1 MFSLFTRKDKASEK
15 ELEKDSRSAKPEGA
29 RAGAPVPAQPAAV
42 RNDKSHSDPRLA
54 KLAASLAADA
64 SPLNKAGLAPSSHSS
79 PAPQRQRAV
88 DQNEAA
94 RRTTASI
101 DAIEFEMMASKVGNT
116 PKIEKSGDF
125 AKTPPG
131 LGRASPSPS
140 SAAVRKVE
148 AALQMEARESPNTLP
163 KLDHS
168 TSIVLGDTSGALN
181 IDVSGT
187 TLPPMIE
194 EAAILFA
201 NGQAKESVDSLKH
214 AIGSGELENQVQT
227 AWVMLLD
234 VYQSTGQR
242 AEFENT
248 ALDYAARFEA
258 SPPAWLEE
266 TSVEQKPEAKKGAM
280 AATVIFPAALDA
292 EVSKHIEQLQRGSAT
307 KRELQLD
314 FGNAKTADSEGAE
327 LIYKVLMAFKK
338 TQREITIVHADRL
351 FEALMS
357 SVEAGRKDA
366 SEAGWLLALEALRLM
381 NQQQRFDDVSIDYCV
396 TYEVSPPPWEPMPA
410 WIKQSQGSTEAKL
423 EAAPKSGAEGN
434 SFAIRGNLIG
444 PIASELAELRA
455 YSQSASSVVI
465 DCRELRRVDF
475 TAAGELL
482 NVVATLR
489 ANGKQVLF
497 VEPNW
502 MVLALMV
509 VMGLH
514 DLAEIRR
521 RKI

>member
-1 MFSLFTRKDKASEK
+1 MFSLFTRKDKASDK
-15 ELEKDSRSAKPEGA
+15 ELEKDSRSAKPEVA
-29 RAGAPVPAQPAAV
+29 RAAPSSPHASQPAPVKS
-42 RNDKSHSDPRLA
+42 DKAHSDPRLA
-54 KLAASLAADA
+54 KLAASLAA
-64 SPLNKAGLAPSSHSS
+64 NTS
-79 PAPQRQRAV
+79 PAGPGPAPLPQRQRAV

-101 DAIEFEMMASKVGNT
+101 DAIEFEMMTAKAGSG

-125 AKTPPG
+125 AKTPSALTG
-131 LGRASPSPS
+131 A
-140 SAAVRKVE
+140 SAAAKKVA
-148 AALQMEARESPNTLP
+148 AALQMEAQEAPNTLP

-201 NGQAKESVDSLKH
+201 NGQTKESIESLKY

-258 SPPAWLEE
+258 SPPAWLEDA
-266 TSVEQKPEAKKGAM
+266 TPEQKPDAKKGAM
-280 AATVIFPAALDA
+280 AASVIFPAALDVDVA
-292 EVSKHIEQLQRGSAT
+292 KQIEQLQRGSAT

-314 FGNAKTADSEGAE
+314 FGNAKTATAEGAD
-327 LIYKVLMAFKK
+327 LIYKIFMAFKK
-338 TQREITIVHADRL
+338 TQREITVAHADRL

-357 SVEAGRKDA
+357 SVEAGRRDS
-366 SEAGWLLALEALRLM
+366 SESGWLLALEALRLM

-410 WIKQSQGSTEAKL
+410 WIKQSQGTTEAKF
-423 EAAPKSGAEGN
+423 ETAPKSGAEGN
-434 SFAIRGNLIG
+434 SFAVRGDLVG
-444 PIASELAELRA
+444 AIASELAELRA
-455 YSQSASSVVI
+455 YSQSSSSVVI

>member
-1 MFSLFTRKDKASEK
+1 MFSLFTRKDKGSEK
-15 ELEKDSRSAKPEGA
+15 ELERDARTAKPEVA
-29 RAGAPVPAQPAAV
+29 RAAPAQSSSGQGNKA
-42 RNDKSHSDPRLA
+42 HSDPRLA
-54 KLAASLAADA
+54 KLAASLAASA
-64 SPLNKAGLAPSSHSS
+64 SAAAAP
-79 PAPQRQRAV
+79 PTPVQQRQRAV

-101 DAIEFEMMASKVGNT
+101 DAIEFEMMAAKAGSS

-125 AKTPPG
+125 AKSQGQSAPG
-131 LGRASPSPS
+131 S
-140 SAAVRKVE
+140 SAAAQKVA
-148 AALQMEARESPNTLP
+148 AALKAEARDNPNTLP

-201 NGQAKESVDSLKH
+201 NGQSKESVESLKH
-214 AIGSGELENQVQT
+214 AISSGELENQVQT

-258 SPPAWLEE
+258 SPPPWQEAANP
-266 TSVEQKPEAKKGAM
+266 EQKPEAKKGPV
-280 AATVIFPAALDA
+280 AATVIFPAAIDA
-292 EVSKHIEQLQRGSAT
+292 DVSKQIEQLQRGSAT

-314 FGNAKTADSEGAE
+314 FGNAKSATAEGAD
-327 LIYKVLMAFKK
+327 LILKILMAFKK
-338 TQREITIVHADRL
+338 TQREVTISHADRL
-351 FEALMS
+351 FDALMS
-357 SVEAGRKDA
+357 CVEAGRRDE
-366 SEAGWLLALEALRLM
+366 SESGWLLALEMLRLM

-410 WIKQSQGSTEAKL
+410 WIKQTQGTTETRLDAT
-423 EAAPKSGAEGN
+423 PKSGAEGN
-434 SFAIRGNLIG
+434 SFAIRGDLVGAI
-444 PIASELAELRA
+444 PSELAALRA
-455 YSQSASSVVI
+455 YSQSTSSIVI
-465 DCRELRRVDF
+465 DCRELRRLDF

-502 MVLALMV
+502 MVLSLMV
-509 VMGLH
+509 VMGIH

>member
-1 MFSLFTRKDKASEK
+1 MFSLFTRKDKVSEK
-15 ELEKDSRSAKPEGA
+15 ELEKDSRPAKPEVA
-29 RAGAPVPAQPAAV
+29 RAAVSTQPASA
-42 RNDKSHSDPRLA
+42 RIDKAHSDPRLA

-64 SPLNKAGLAPSSHSS
+64 SPMKIDAPKSE
-79 PAPQRQRAV
+79 PVPQRQRAV

-101 DAIEFEMMASKVGNT
+101 DAIEFEMMASKAGSG

-125 AKTPPG
+125 AKTSGSTGNP
-131 LGRASPSPS
+131 AA
-140 SAAVRKVE
+140 SAAARKVA
-148 AALQMEARESPNTLP
+148 AALQMEARDAPNTLP

-194 EAAILFA
+194 EAAILYA
-201 NGQAKESVDSLKH
+201 NGQTKEAVESLKH

-266 TSVEQKPEAKKGAM
+266 ANPEQKPEAKKTAM
-280 AATVIFPAALDA
+280 AASVIFPAALDA
-292 EVSKHIEQLQRGSAT
+292 DVSKQIEQLQRGSAT

-314 FGNAKTADSEGAE
+314 FGNAKTATAEGAD
-327 LIYKVLMAFKK
+327 LIYKILVAFKK
-338 TQREITIVHADRL
+338 TQREITIAHADRL
-351 FEALMS
+351 FDALMS
-357 SVEAGRKDA
+357 SVEAGRRDS

-434 SFAIRGNLIG
+434 SFAVRGDLVGAI
-444 PIASELAELRA
+444 PSELAELRA

>member
-15 ELEKDSRSAKPEGA
+15 ELEKDSRPAKPE
-29 RAGAPVPAQPAAV
+29 VVKAAV
-42 RNDKSHSDPRLA
+42 AAQSAASRSDKAHSDPRLA
-54 KLAASLAADA
+54 KLAASLAADTA
-64 SPLNKAGLAPSSHSS
+64 PTKAVPSAPSKSE
-79 PAPQRQRAV
+79 PMPQRQRSV

-101 DAIEFEMMASKVGNT
+101 DAIEFEMMATKNGGG

-125 AKTPPG
+125 AKSSGG
-131 LGRASPSPS
+131 LAS
-140 SAAVRKVE
+140 SATPAISAAARKVA
-148 AALQMEARESPNTLP
+148 AALQMEARDAPNTLP

-201 NGQAKESVDSLKH
+201 NGQTKEAVESLKH

-242 AEFENT
+242 ADFENT

-258 SPPAWLEE
+258 SPPAWLDEANP
-266 TSVEQKPEAKKGAM
+266 EQKPEAKKSAM
-280 AATVIFPAALDA
+280 AASVIFPAALDA
-292 EVSKHIEQLQRGSAT
+292 EVSKQIEQLQRGSAT

-314 FGNAKTADSEGAE
+314 FGNAKTATAEGAE
-327 LIYKVLMAFKK
+327 LIYKIFMAFKK
-338 TQREITIVHADRL
+338 TQREITIAHADRL

-357 SVEAGRKDA
+357 SVEAGRRDS

-410 WIKQSQGSTEAKL
+410 WIKQSQGTTEAKL

-434 SFAIRGNLIG
+434 SFAVRGDLVG
-444 PIASELAELRA
+444 AIASELAELRA
-455 YSQSASSVVI
+455 YSQSAASVVI

>member
-1 MFSLFTRKDKASEK
+1 MFSLFTRKDKASDK
-15 ELEKDSRSAKPEGA
+15 ELEKEVRSAKPDVA
-29 RAGAPVPAQPAAV
+29 RAGASSSSAPS
-42 RNDKSHSDPRLA
+42 RSDKVHSDPRLA

-64 SPLNKAGLAPSSHSS
+64 GTSNSAV
-79 PAPQRQRAV
+79 PQRARSV

-94 RRTTASI
+94 RRTTANI
-101 DAIEFEMMASKVGNT
+101 DAIEFEMMATKVGSA

-125 AKTPPG
+125 SKSNTSSN
-131 LGRASPSPS
+131 SPIAPSATS
-140 SAAVRKVE
+140 SAAAQKVA
-148 AALQMEARESPNTLP
+148 AALKAEARDAPSTLP

-201 NGQAKESVDSLKH
+201 NGQTKESIESLRH

-234 VYQSTGQR
+234 VFQATNQK

-258 SPPAWLEE
+258 SPPAWHEA
-266 TSVEQKPEAKKGAM
+266 TTPEQKPDAKKSAM
-280 AATVIFPAALDA
+280 AATVVFPTALDA
-292 EVSKHIEQLQRGSAT
+292 DVAKQIEQLQRGSAT

-314 FGNAKTADSEGAE
+314 FGNAKTATADGAD

-338 TQREITIVHADRL
+338 AQREVTIAHADRL
-351 FEALMS
+351 FDALMS
-357 SVEAGRKDA
+357 SVEAGRKD
-366 SEAGWLLALEALRLM
+366 SSDAGWLLALEALRLM
-381 NQQQRFDDVSIDYCV
+381 NQQQRFDDLSIDYCV

-410 WIKQSQGSTEAKL
+410 WIKQSQGTTEAKL
-423 EAAPKSGAEGN
+423 EASPKSGAEGN
-434 SFAIRGNLIG
+434 SFAVRGDLVG
-444 PIASELAELRA
+444 AIASELAELRA

>member
-1 MFSLFTRKDKASEK
+1 MFSLFTRKDKPADK
-15 ELEKDSRSAKPEGA
+15 EVSKDLKVTQPTALKPAAARPESSRSDRTDRGGPAPAAPMRAKP
-29 RAGAPVPAQPAAV
+29 
-42 RNDKSHSDPRLA
+42 
-54 KLAASLAADA
+54 
-64 SPLNKAGLAPSSHSS
+64 
-79 PAPQRQRAV
+79 V

-101 DAIEFEMMASKVGNT
+101 DAIEFEMMSAKPDGVS
-116 PKIEKSGDF
+116 KIEKSGDF
-125 AKTPPG
+125 TKARPISSANSAVSPAALK
-131 LGRASPSPS
+131 LEPSPRGVNPP
-140 SAAVRKVE
+140 AV
-148 AALQMEARESPNTLP
+148 AFPDAPMTLP

-168 TSIVLGDTSGALN
+168 TSVVLGDTSGALN

-201 NGQAKESVDSLKH
+201 NGQVKESTESLKH
-214 AIGSGELENQVQT
+214 AISSGELENQVQT

-234 VYQSTGQR
+234 VYQATGQR
-242 AEFENT
+242 AEFENI

-258 SPPAWLEE
+258 SPPAWHENAP
-266 TSVEQKPEAKKGAM
+266 QDAKPEAKKAAM
-280 AATVIFPAALDA
+280 AASVIFPAAIDA
-292 EVSKHIEQLQRGSAT
+292 EVSKQIEQLQRGSAT
-307 KRELQLD
+307 KRELQVD
-314 FGNAKTADSEGAE
+314 FGNAKTATAEGAE
-327 LIYKVLMAFKK
+327 PILKIILAFKK
-338 TQREITIVHADRL
+338 AKRELTVIHADRL

-357 SVEAGRKDA
+357 SVEAGRRDP
-366 SEAGWLLALEALRLM
+366 SESCWILALEMLRLM
-381 NQQQRFDDVSIDYCV
+381 NQQQRFDDLSIDYCV

-410 WIKQSQGSTEAKL
+410 WIRQAQGATIANL

-434 SFAIRGNLIG
+434 SFALRNDLVGAI
-444 PIASELAELRA
+444 PSELAELRA
-455 YSQSASSVVI
+455 YSQGTSSVVI
-465 DCRELRRVDF
+465 DCRELRRLDF

>member
-15 ELEKDSRSAKPEGA
+15 ELEKDSRPAKPEVAKA
-29 RAGAPVPAQPAAV
+29 RVAAQPASS
-42 RNDKSHSDPRLA
+42 RGDKTHGDPRLA

-64 SPLNKAGLAPSSHSS
+64 VPTKAVPSKSEPL
-79 PAPQRQRAV
+79 PQRQRAV

-101 DAIEFEMMASKVGNT
+101 DAIEFEMMASKNGGG

-125 AKTPPG
+125 AKSSSG
-131 LGRASPSPS
+131 LAS
-140 SAAVRKVE
+140 SATPTISAAARKVA
-148 AALQMEARESPNTLP
+148 AALQMEARDAPNTLP

-201 NGQAKESVDSLKH
+201 NGQTKEAVESLKH

-242 AEFENT
+242 ADFENT

-266 TSVEQKPEAKKGAM
+266 ANPEQKPEAKKSAL
-280 AATVIFPAALDA
+280 AASVIFPAALDA
-292 EVSKHIEQLQRGSAT
+292 EVSKQIEQLQRGSAT

-314 FGNAKTADSEGAE
+314 FGNAKTATAEGAE
-327 LIYKVLMAFKK
+327 LIYKIFMAFKK
-338 TQREITIVHADRL
+338 SQREITIAHADRL

-357 SVEAGRKDA
+357 SVEAGRRDS

-410 WIKQSQGSTEAKL
+410 WIKQSQGTTEAKL

-434 SFAIRGNLIG
+434 SFAVRGDLVG
-444 PIASELAELRA
+444 AIASELAELRA
-455 YSQSASSVVI
+455 YSQSAASVVI

>member
-15 ELEKDSRSAKPEGA
+15 ELEKDSRPANPEVA
-29 RAGAPVPAQPAAV
+29 RAAAV
-42 RNDKSHSDPRLA
+42 VQPSAARKDKAHADPRLA
-54 KLAASLAADA
+54 KLAASLAADV
-64 SPLNKAGLAPSSHSS
+64 GPSKSE
-79 PAPQRQRAV
+79 PVLQRQRAV

-101 DAIEFEMMASKVGNT
+101 DAIEFEMMAAKHNGGS
-116 PKIEKSGDF
+116 KIEKSGDF
-125 AKTPPG
+125 AKPTGGLANASSSSGPSTP
-131 LGRASPSPS
+131 AI
-140 SAAVRKVE
+140 SAAARKVA
-148 AALQMEARESPNTLP
+148 AALQMEARDAPNTLP

-201 NGQAKESVDSLKH
+201 NGQTKEAVESLKH

-266 TSVEQKPEAKKGAM
+266 STPEQKPEAKKGAM
-280 AATVIFPAALDA
+280 AASVIFPAALDA
-292 EVSKHIEQLQRGSAT
+292 EVSKQIEQLQRGSAT

-314 FGNAKTADSEGAE
+314 FGNAKTATAEGAE
-327 LIYKVLMAFKK
+327 LIYKIFIAFKK
-338 TQREITIVHADRL
+338 TQREITIAHADRL

-357 SVEAGRKDA
+357 SVEAGRKDS

-410 WIKQSQGSTEAKL
+410 WIKQSQGTTEAKL

-434 SFAIRGNLIG
+434 SFAVRGDLVGAI
-444 PIASELAELRA
+444 PSELAELRA
-455 YSQSASSVVI
+455 YSQSAASVVI

>member
-1 MFSLFTRKDKASEK
+1 MFSIFSRKEKTPEK
-15 ELEKDSRSAKPEGA
+15 ELPK
-29 RAGAPVPAQPAAV
+29 AV
-42 RNDKSHSDPRLA
+42 KT
-54 KLAASLAADA
+54 A
-64 SPLNKAGLAPSSHSS
+64 SPPASGMAFSAGVKHADPAKVAPKEVK
-79 PAPQRQRAV
+79 PVAAPQRPKPI

-101 DAIEFEMMASKVGNT
+101 DAIEFEMMSAGGSAA
-116 PKIEKSGDF
+116 PKFEKSGDF
-125 AKTPPG
+125 TKAPG
-131 LGRASPSPS
+131 SSSAARAPTSPSRSANPVGASSPS
-140 SAAVRKVE
+140 SRAPVAAAQAHE
-148 AALQMEARESPNTLP
+148 APSTLP

-168 TSIVLGDTSGALN
+168 TSVALGDTSGALN

-201 NGQAKESVDSLKH
+201 NGQINESAQSLKH
-214 AIGSGELENQVQT
+214 AITSGELENQVQT

-234 VYQSTGQR
+234 VHQATGNR

-258 SPPAWLEE
+258 SPPAWLE
-266 TSVEQKPEAKKGAM
+266 TANADTKPEIKKSAM
-280 AATVIFPAALDA
+280 AATIVFPAIIDGD
-292 EVSKHIEQLQRGSAT
+292 VVKQIEQLHKGSAT
-307 KRELQLD
+307 KRELQID
-314 FGNAKTADSEGAE
+314 FGNAKSATTDGAD
-327 LIYKVLMAFKK
+327 LIYKILLAFKK
-338 TQREITIVHADRL
+338 TKRDLTIIHADRL
-351 FEALMS
+351 FDALMAS
-357 SVEAGRKDA
+357 LEAGRRDP
-366 SEAGWLLALEALRLM
+366 SEACWLLALEMLRLM
-381 NQQQRFDDVSIDYCV
+381 NQQQRFDDLSIDYCV
-396 TYEVSPPPWEPMPA
+396 TYEVSPPPWEPMPPC
-410 WIKQSQGSTEAKL
+410 IKQSQGATLANMEAS
-423 EAAPKSGAEGN
+423 PKSGAEGN
-434 SFAIRGNLIG
+434 SFALRNELIG
-444 PIASELAELRA
+444 AIASELAALRA
-455 YSQSASSVVI
+455 YSQSTSSVVI

>member
-1 MFSLFTRKDKASEK
+1 
-15 ELEKDSRSAKPEGA
+15 
-29 RAGAPVPAQPAAV
+29 
-42 RNDKSHSDPRLA
+42 
-54 KLAASLAADA
+54 
-64 SPLNKAGLAPSSHSS
+64 
-79 PAPQRQRAV
+79 
-88 DQNEAA
+88 
-94 RRTTASI
+94 
-101 DAIEFEMMASKVGNT
+101 
-116 PKIEKSGDF
+116 
-125 AKTPPG
+125 
-131 LGRASPSPS
+131 
-140 SAAVRKVE
+140 
-148 AALQMEARESPNTLP
+148 MEARDAPNTLP

-201 NGQAKESVDSLKH
+201 NGQTKEAVESLKH

-266 TSVEQKPEAKKGAM
+266 TNPEQKPEAKKSSM
-280 AATVIFPAALDA
+280 AASVIFPAALDA
-292 EVSKHIEQLQRGSAT
+292 DVSKQIEQLQRGSAT

-314 FGNAKTADSEGAE
+314 FGNAKSATAEGAE
-327 LIYKVLMAFKK
+327 LIYKIFMAFKK
-338 TQREITIVHADRL
+338 AQREITIAHADRL

-357 SVEAGRKDA
+357 SVEAGRRDS

-396 TYEVSPPPWEPMPA
+396 TYEVSPPPWEPMPV
-410 WIKQSQGSTEAKL
+410 WIKQSQGTTEAKL

-434 SFAIRGNLIG
+434 SFAVRGDLVG
-444 PIASELAELRA
+444 AIASELAELRA
-455 YSQSASSVVI
+455 YSQSAASVVI

>member
-1 MFSLFTRKDKASEK
+1 MFSLFTRKDKPADKEAS
-15 ELEKDSRSAKPEGA
+15 KDLKVTQPASLKPAAARPESSRSDRTERTERTERGGPAPA
-29 RAGAPVPAQPAAV
+29 APVRV
-42 RNDKSHSDPRLA
+42 K
-54 KLAASLAADA
+54 
-64 SPLNKAGLAPSSHSS
+64 
-79 PAPQRQRAV
+79 AV

-101 DAIEFEMMASKVGNT
+101 DAIEFEMMSAKPEGVS
-116 PKIEKSGDF
+116 KIEKSGDF
-125 AKTPPG
+125 SKGRPSSSSNSAAPPAA
-131 LGRASPSPS
+131 LKAAPSPRGVNPP
-140 SAAVRKVE
+140 AV
-148 AALQMEARESPNTLP
+148 AFPDAPMTLP

-168 TSIVLGDTSGALN
+168 TSVVLGDTSGALN

-201 NGQAKESVDSLKH
+201 NGQVKESTESLKH
-214 AIGSGELENQVQT
+214 AITSGELENQVQT

-234 VYQSTGQR
+234 VYQATGQR
-242 AEFENT
+242 AEFENM

-258 SPPAWLEE
+258 SPPAWHENAP
-266 TSVEQKPEAKKGAM
+266 QDAKPEAKKAAM
-280 AATVIFPAALDA
+280 AASVIFPASIDA
-292 EVSKHIEQLQRGSAT
+292 EVSKQIEQLQRGSAT
-307 KRELQLD
+307 KRELQVD
-314 FGNAKTADSEGAE
+314 FGNAKTATAEGAE
-327 LIYKVLMAFKK
+327 PILKIILAFKK
-338 TQREITIVHADRL
+338 AKRELTVIHADRL

-357 SVEAGRKDA
+357 SVEAGRRDP
-366 SEAGWLLALEALRLM
+366 SEACWILALEMLRLM
-381 NQQQRFDDVSIDYCV
+381 NQQQRFDDLSIDYCV

-410 WIKQSQGSTEAKL
+410 WIRQAQGATIANM
-423 EAAPKSGAEGN
+423 EAAPKSGAAGN
-434 SFAIRGNLIG
+434 SFALRNDLVGAI
-444 PIASELAELRA
+444 PSELAELRA
-455 YSQSASSVVI
+455 YSQSTSSVVI
-465 DCRELRRVDF
+465 DCRELRRLDF

>member
-15 ELEKDSRSAKPEGA
+15 ELENDSRPAKPEVAKAVVSA
-29 RAGAPVPAQPAAV
+29 RSNST
-42 RNDKSHSDPRLA
+42 RSDKAHSDPRLA

-64 SPLNKAGLAPSSHSS
+64 SSLKAAVAKPD
-79 PAPQRQRAV
+79 PTPQRQRAV

-101 DAIEFEMMASKVGNT
+101 DAIEFEMMATKAGSGQ
-116 PKIEKSGDF
+116 KIEKSGDF
-125 AKTPPG
+125 AKAPSAG
-131 LGRASPSPS
+131 SSASPSGT
-140 SAAVRKVE
+140 SAAARKVA
-148 AALQMEARESPNTLP
+148 AALQMEARDAPNTLP

-201 NGQAKESVDSLKH
+201 NGQAKESIDSLKH

-234 VYQSTGQR
+234 VYQATGQR

-266 TSVEQKPEAKKGAM
+266 VNPEQKPEAKKSAM
-280 AATVIFPAALDA
+280 AASVIFPAALDA
-292 EVSKHIEQLQRGSAT
+292 DVSKQIEQLQRGSAT

-314 FGNAKTADSEGAE
+314 FGNAKTATAEGAD
-327 LIYKVLMAFKK
+327 LIYKILMAFKK
-338 TQREITIVHADRL
+338 TQREITIAHTDRL
-351 FEALMS
+351 FDALMS
-357 SVEAGRKDA
+357 SVEAGRRDS
-366 SEAGWLLALEALRLM
+366 SESGWLLALEALRLM

-434 SFAIRGNLIG
+434 SFAIRGDLVGAI
-444 PIASELAELRA
+444 PSELAELRA

>member
-1 MFSLFTRKDKASEK
+1 MFSIFSRKEKSSEK
-15 ELEKDSRSAKPEGA
+15 ELPKAVK
-29 RAGAPVPAQPAAV
+29 PAA
-42 RNDKSHSDPRLA
+42 P
-54 KLAASLAADA
+54 
-64 SPLNKAGLAPSSHSS
+64 APSGMTFSAGVKHAETAKVAAKDVKPS
-79 PAPQRQRAV
+79 AVPQRPRPI

-101 DAIEFEMMASKVGNT
+101 DAIEFEMMSAGGSAA
-116 PKIEKSGDF
+116 PKFEKSGDF
-125 AKTPPG
+125 G
-131 LGRASPSPS
+131 ASPST
-140 SAAVRKVE
+140 SAGAVAGSKPAVKQPAVAVQHQE
-148 AALQMEARESPNTLP
+148 PPNTLP

-168 TSIVLGDTSGALN
+168 TSVALGDTSGALN

-201 NGQAKESVDSLKH
+201 NGQISESAQSLKH
-214 AIGSGELENQVQT
+214 AITSGELENQVQT

-234 VYQSTGQR
+234 VHQTTGNR

-258 SPPAWLEE
+258 SPPAWQESAN
-266 TSVEQKPEAKKGAM
+266 TDVKPETKKSSL
-280 AATVIFPAALDA
+280 AATIVFPAIIDG
-292 EVSKHIEQLQRGSAT
+292 EVNKQIEQLHKGSAT
-307 KRELQLD
+307 KRELQVD
-314 FGNAKTADSEGAE
+314 FGNAKSATTDGAD
-327 LIYKVLMAFKK
+327 LIYKVLLVFKK
-338 TQREITIVHADRL
+338 TKRDLTVVHADRL
-351 FEALMS
+351 FDALMA
-357 SVEAGRKDA
+357 SVEAGRRDP
-366 SEAGWLLALEALRLM
+366 SEACWLLALEMLRLM
-381 NQQQRFDDVSIDYCV
+381 NQQQRFDDLSIDYCV
-396 TYEVSPPPWEPMPA
+396 TYEVSPPPWEPMPPF
-410 WIKQSQGSTEAKL
+410 IKQSQGATLANMEAS
-423 EAAPKSGAEGN
+423 PKSGAEGN
-434 SFAIRGNLIG
+434 SFALRNDLIG
-444 PIASELAELRA
+444 AIASELAELRA
-455 YSQSASSVVI
+455 YSQSTSSVVI

>member
-1 MFSLFTRKDKASEK
+1 MFSIFTRKDKASEK
-15 ELEKDSRSAKPEGA
+15 ELERDAKPA
-29 RAGAPVPAQPAAV
+29 RPEVAKSAPAPSSHVG
-42 RNDKSHSDPRLA
+42 NDKTHSDPRLA
-54 KLAASLAADA
+54 KLAASLAASAVPQVSA
-64 SPLNKAGLAPSSHSS
+64 STPVQP
-79 PAPQRQRAV
+79 RQRSV

-101 DAIEFEMMASKVGNT
+101 DAIEFEMMAAKSGT
-116 PKIEKSGDF
+116 GPKIEKSGDF
-125 AKTPPG
+125 AKSPTPALP
-131 LGRASPSPS
+131 ASS
-140 SAAVRKVE
+140 SAVRKVE
-148 AALQMEARESPNTLP
+148 AALKAESKDSLNTLP

-187 TLPPMIE
+187 ALPPMIE

-201 NGQAKESVDSLKH
+201 NGQAKESVESLKH

-258 SPPAWLEE
+258 SPPPWQEA
-266 TSVEQKPEAKKGAM
+266 TSNEQKPEAKKGSM
-280 AATVIFPAALDA
+280 AATVIFPAAIDA
-292 EVSKHIEQLQRGSAT
+292 DVAKQIEQLQRGSAT

-314 FGNAKTADSEGAE
+314 FGNAKTATAEGAD
-327 LIYKVLMAFKK
+327 LIYKILLSFKK
-338 TQREITIVHADRL
+338 TQREVTISHADRL
-351 FEALMS
+351 FDALMS
-357 SVEAGRKDA
+357 CVEAGRRDE
-366 SEAGWLLALEALRLM
+366 SEGGWLLALEMLRLM

-396 TYEVSPPPWEPMPA
+396 TYEVSPPPWEPMPV
-410 WIKQSQGSTEAKL
+410 WIKQTQGTTEARL
-423 EAAPKSGAEGN
+423 DATPKSGAEGN
-434 SFAIRGNLIG
+434 SFAIRGDLVGAI
-444 PIASELAELRA
+444 PSELAELRA
-455 YSQSASSVVI
+455 YSQSTSSIII
-465 DCRELRRVDF
+465 DCRDLRRLDF

-502 MVLALMV
+502 MVLSLMV
-509 VMGLH
+509 VMGIH

>member
-15 ELEKDSRSAKPEGA
+15 ELEKDSRPAKPEVA
-29 RAGAPVPAQPAAV
+29 RAAVAAQSSSA
-42 RNDKSHSDPRLA
+42 RGDKAHGDPRLA

-64 SPLNKAGLAPSSHSS
+64 APTKAAASKSEPV
-79 PAPQRQRAV
+79 PQRQRAV

-94 RRTTASI
+94 RRTNASI
-101 DAIEFEMMASKVGNT
+101 DAIEFEMMASKNVAGS
-116 PKIEKSGDF
+116 KIEKSGDF
-125 AKTPPG
+125 AKTPSA
-131 LGRASPSPS
+131 LASPTTPAI
-140 SAAVRKVE
+140 SAAARKVA
-148 AALQMEARESPNTLP
+148 AALQMEARDAPNTLP

-201 NGQAKESVDSLKH
+201 NGQTKEAVESLKH

-234 VYQSTGQR
+234 VYQSSGQR

-266 TSVEQKPEAKKGAM
+266 TNPEQKPEAKKSSM
-280 AATVIFPAALDA
+280 AASVIFPAALDA
-292 EVSKHIEQLQRGSAT
+292 DVGKQIEQLQRGSAT

-314 FGNAKTADSEGAE
+314 FGNAKSATAEGSE
-327 LIYKVLMAFKK
+327 LIYKIFMSFKK
-338 TQREITIVHADRL
+338 AQREITIAHADRL

-357 SVEAGRKDA
+357 SVEAGRRDS

-396 TYEVSPPPWEPMPA
+396 TYEVSPPPWEPMPV
-410 WIKQSQGSTEAKL
+410 WIKQIQGTTEAKL

-434 SFAIRGNLIG
+434 SFAVRGDLVG
-444 PIASELAELRA
+444 AIASELAELRA
-455 YSQSASSVVI
+455 YSQSAASVVI

>member
-1 MFSLFTRKDKASEK
+1 MFSLFTRKDKVSEK
-15 ELEKDSRSAKPEGA
+15 ELEKDSRPAKPEVA
-29 RAGAPVPAQPAAV
+29 RAAVSAQPASA
-42 RNDKSHSDPRLA
+42 RIDKAHSDPRLA

-64 SPLNKAGLAPSSHSS
+64 SPMKIDAPKSE
-79 PAPQRQRAV
+79 PVPQRQRAV

-101 DAIEFEMMASKVGNT
+101 DAIEFEMMASKAGSG

-125 AKTPPG
+125 AKTS
-131 LGRASPSPS
+131 ASTGNPAA
-140 SAAVRKVE
+140 SAAARKVA
-148 AALQMEARESPNTLP
+148 AALQMEARDAPNTLP

-194 EAAILFA
+194 EAAILYA
-201 NGQAKESVDSLKH
+201 NGQTKEAVESLKH

-266 TSVEQKPEAKKGAM
+266 ANPEQKPEAKKTAM
-280 AATVIFPAALDA
+280 AASVIFPAALDA
-292 EVSKHIEQLQRGSAT
+292 DVSKQIEQLQRGSAT

-314 FGNAKTADSEGAE
+314 FGNAKTATAEGAD
-327 LIYKVLMAFKK
+327 LIYKILVAFKK
-338 TQREITIVHADRL
+338 SQREITIAHADRL
-351 FEALMS
+351 FDALMS
-357 SVEAGRKDA
+357 SVEAGRRDS

-434 SFAIRGNLIG
+434 SFAVRGDLVGAI
-444 PIASELAELRA
+444 PSELAELRA

>member
-15 ELEKDSRSAKPEGA
+15 ELEKDSRPAKSEVA
-29 RAGAPVPAQPAAV
+29 KAAVAAQPSSS
-42 RNDKSHSDPRLA
+42 RGDKAHSDPRLA
-54 KLAASLAADA
+54 KLAASLAADK
-64 SPLNKAGLAPSSHSS
+64 SPVKAVPSKSE
-79 PAPQRQRAV
+79 PVPQRQRAV

-101 DAIEFEMMASKVGNT
+101 DAIEFEMMASKSGSG

-125 AKTPPG
+125 AKTGEALVGTSTP
-131 LGRASPSPS
+131 AI
-140 SAAVRKVE
+140 SAAARKVA
-148 AALQMEARESPNTLP
+148 AALQMEARDAPNTLP

-194 EAAILFA
+194 EAAILYA
-201 NGQAKESVDSLKH
+201 NGQTKEAVESLKH
-214 AIGSGELENQVQT
+214 AIGSGELENQIQT

-242 AEFENT
+242 ADFENT

-258 SPPAWLEE
+258 SPPAWQEE
-266 TSVEQKPEAKKGAM
+266 TNPEQKPEAKKTAM
-280 AATVIFPAALDA
+280 AASVIFPAALDA
-292 EVSKHIEQLQRGSAT
+292 EVNKQIEQLQRGSAT

-314 FGNAKTADSEGAE
+314 FGNAKTATVEGAE
-327 LIYKVLMAFKK
+327 LIYKIFMAFKK
-338 TQREITIVHADRL
+338 AQREITIAHADRL
-351 FEALMS
+351 FDALMS
-357 SVEAGRKDA
+357 SLEAGRRDN

-410 WIKQSQGSTEAKL
+410 WIKQSQGTTEAKL

-434 SFAIRGNLIG
+434 SFAVRGDLIG
-444 PIASELAELRA
+444 PIPSELAELRA
-455 YSQSASSVVI
+455 YSQSAASVVI
-465 DCRELRRVDF
+465 DCRELRRLDF